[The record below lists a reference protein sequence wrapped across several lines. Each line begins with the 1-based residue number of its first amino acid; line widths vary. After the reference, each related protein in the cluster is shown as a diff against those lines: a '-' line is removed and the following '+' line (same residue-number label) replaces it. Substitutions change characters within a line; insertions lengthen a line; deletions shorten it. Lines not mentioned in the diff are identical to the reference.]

1 MSDSEG
7 DTKEVNPTPEAVAV
21 KPPKVKK
28 PLTEAQKANLHK
40 GMEALKAKRLQLQK
54 EKEERETKK
63 AKGEAVVEP
72 VKIPKKEVKVLEP
85 VVVVEPPA
93 PKVRKE
99 RADKGKPRGA
109 IKPPTIT
116 RQEFEAL
123 QQKIVEALPKE
134 KVVEKVVEK
143 PIEKVVEKVVEKK
156 VTGSEMLN
164 KIFNLR

>member
-7 DTKEVNPTPEAVAV
+7 DTKEVIPTPAV

-54 EKEERETKK
+54 EKEEREAKK
-63 AKGEAVVEP
+63 AKGEPVAEP
-72 VKIPKKEVKVLEP
+72 VKIPKKEVKILEP
-85 VVVVEPPA
+85 VQVIEPPP

-116 RQEFEAL
+116 RQEFETL
-123 QQKIVEALPKE
+123 QQRIVEALPKE

-143 PIEKVVEKVVEKK
+143 PVEKVIEKVVVTEKK
-156 VTGSEMLN
+156 VSGSEMLN
-164 KIFNLR
+164 RIFNLH

>member
-7 DTKEVNPTPEAVAV
+7 EVIKDTTKTETP
-21 KPPKVKK
+21 KPEKVKK
-28 PLTEAQKANLHK
+28 PLSEKQLAGLHK

-63 AKGEAVVEP
+63 AKGEVVAEP

-99 RADKGKPRGA
+99 RIDKGKKRGA

-143 PIEKVVEKVVEKK
+143 PVEKVIEKVVVTEKK